1 MKDSRGFTLLELLM
15 VVIII
20 AILASIALPQYLR
33 TAERSRAGEAL
44 TLLASIRSSQQWF
57 NAQNPAT
64 GFAVAGQECQM
75 DIDIPGS
82 GCVGAPPGSAIWD
95 LTGAGGAGGSINAG
109 GSAVA
114 GRIGQPATIMIN
126 LTSGVTCATGTIGA
140 QLASDVFGLAP
151 GPC

>member
-33 TAERSRAGEAL
+33 TAERSRAGESL
-44 TLLASIRSSQQWF
+44 TLLASIRSSQMRF
-57 NAQNPAT
+57 NAQTTAFANP
-64 GFAVAGQECQM
+64 GQECQM

-82 GCVGAPPGSAIWD
+82 GCAGAPPASALWD
-95 LTGAGGAGGSINAG
+95 YTGGAGAGGSVNAG

-114 GRIGQPATIMIN
+114 GRIGQPATVMIN

-140 QLASDVFGLAP
+140 QLASDVFGLPA